1 MFRKFLNSLILFP
14 RRGRLPLLLLLSAWG
29 GLPPLCAAESGV
41 YYWHRERNERSERV
55 LAACADWKLY
65 ILRGEFRKGAPAILL
80 RLPAVCAVPVFRL
93 DALVWNDEKFVEK
106 FASILRSETAPEVQL
121 DCDVPESRLLQYGSF
136 LERLRR
142 LVPGKRFSATLLPC
156 HLRHPAA
163 LKALFC
169 HLAFYVLQLHALE
182 PPGDLPGKYLLF
194 DPDAA
199 DRAVAAAVDLRKEFK
214 MALPTYAYRLH
225 YEARTGRFRRLSAE
239 NAPPEGRGEEV
250 RFAVPDWE
258 KLLQFRKKYAA
269 IPVVWFRLAM
279 ENDRLCLEL
288 ENLRRL
294 DAGLPPRVVIECF
307 SRRIGVRTELFWRN
321 HGVLGEQEFQQFLGG
336 GTGEAFFFH
345 GVHPVIPVVPGC
357 VPRMICGPIPG
368 PGETLKIG
376 EINQWIP
383 PESKSCW

>member
-1 MFRKFLNSLILFP
+1 
-14 RRGRLPLLLLLSAWG
+14 
-29 GLPPLCAAESGV
+29 
-41 YYWHRERNERSERV
+41 
-55 LAACADWKLY
+55 
-65 ILRGEFRKGAPAILL
+65 
-80 RLPAVCAVPVFRL
+80 
-93 DALVWNDEKFVEK
+93 
-106 FASILRSETAPEVQL
+106 
-121 DCDVPESRLLQYGSF
+121 
-136 LERLRR
+136 
-142 LVPGKRFSATLLPC
+142 
-156 HLRHPAA
+156 
-163 LKALFC
+163 
-169 HLAFYVLQLHALE
+169 
-182 PPGDLPGKYLLF
+182 
-194 DPDAA
+194 
-199 DRAVAAAVDLRKEFK
+199 

-321 HGVLGEQEFQQFLGG
+321 HGVLGEQEFRQFLGG

>member
-1 MFRKFLNSLILFP
+1 M
-14 RRGRLPLLLLLSAWG
+14 
-29 GLPPLCAAESGV
+29 
-41 YYWHRERNERSERV
+41 
-55 LAACADWKLY
+55 
-65 ILRGEFRKGAPAILL
+65 
-80 RLPAVCAVPVFRL
+80 
-93 DALVWNDEKFVEK
+93 
-106 FASILRSETAPEVQL
+106 
-121 DCDVPESRLLQYGSF
+121 
-136 LERLRR
+136 
-142 LVPGKRFSATLLPC
+142 
-156 HLRHPAA
+156 
-163 LKALFC
+163 
-169 HLAFYVLQLHALE
+169 
-182 PPGDLPGKYLLF
+182 
-194 DPDAA
+194 
-199 DRAVAAAVDLRKEFK
+199 
-214 MALPTYAYRLH
+214 
-225 YEARTGRFRRLSAE
+225 
-239 NAPPEGRGEEV
+239 

-321 HGVLGEQEFQQFLGG
+321 HGVLGEQEFRQFLGG

-376 EINQWIP
+376 RSINGFHRNQNHAGNSADVGGGFRSRVQCVVSA
-383 PESKSCW
+383 ELHRSGG

>member
-1 MFRKFLNSLILFP
+1 
-14 RRGRLPLLLLLSAWG
+14 
-29 GLPPLCAAESGV
+29 
-41 YYWHRERNERSERV
+41 
-55 LAACADWKLY
+55 
-65 ILRGEFRKGAPAILL
+65 
-80 RLPAVCAVPVFRL
+80 
-93 DALVWNDEKFVEK
+93 
-106 FASILRSETAPEVQL
+106 
-121 DCDVPESRLLQYGSF
+121 
-136 LERLRR
+136 
-142 LVPGKRFSATLLPC
+142 
-156 HLRHPAA
+156 
-163 LKALFC
+163 
-169 HLAFYVLQLHALE
+169 
-182 PPGDLPGKYLLF
+182 
-194 DPDAA
+194 
-199 DRAVAAAVDLRKEFK
+199 
-214 MALPTYAYRLH
+214 
-225 YEARTGRFRRLSAE
+225 
-239 NAPPEGRGEEV
+239 
-250 RFAVPDWE
+250 
-258 KLLQFRKKYAA
+258 
-269 IPVVWFRLAM
+269 M